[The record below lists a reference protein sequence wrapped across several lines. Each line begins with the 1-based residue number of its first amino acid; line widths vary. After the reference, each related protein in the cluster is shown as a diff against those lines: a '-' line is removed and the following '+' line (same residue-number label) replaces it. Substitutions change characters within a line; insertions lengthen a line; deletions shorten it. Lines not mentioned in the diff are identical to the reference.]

1 MYTVVDSFCAKKKK
15 KEISLSL
22 QHSDFHG
29 IPSSLLFFFFLIRRR
44 MCHDTPLISF
54 QFFRSCRSP
63 PSFLSL
69 ERTRRVHGGSPSI
82 RDIAHSFSRISV
94 NLDRLPLPPFL
105 HPSSL
110 SFFFL
115 EQFSRFAWI
124 TTRHYPPLE
133 ISMKMVG
140 VFYEFVSRRCAQST
154 VSNYLRDRELGER
167 DAVDT
172 SFQGYG
178 RLHSFLWELSS
189 CGERA
194 ELISQRYW
202 IALILC

>member
-1 MYTVVDSFCAKKKK
+1 
-15 KEISLSL
+15 
-22 QHSDFHG
+22 
-29 IPSSLLFFFFLIRRR
+29 

-69 ERTRRVHGGSPSI
+69 ERTRSARGNSLDPRHRTLFFSYLGQSRPFTL
-82 RDIAHSFSRISV
+82 ATLFAPLLSF
-94 NLDRLPLPPFL
+94 
-105 HPSSL
+105 
-110 SFFFL
+110 FFFL
-115 EQFSRFAWI
+115 EQFSRSAWI

-133 ISMKMVG
+133 ISMKKVG